1 MTSVA
6 LYTFAHGAAG
16 AAELGSALGFD
27 ARQIDVHT
35 FPDGESLVRV
45 PSVPDTAIVYCPLD
59 RPNEKLIALMLAAD
73 AFRRGGARR
82 LVLVA
87 PYLCYMRQDKAF
99 HAGEAVSQQAV
110 SRLLSACFD
119 RVVTVDAHLHR
130 VSSIGEVFP
139 GIEADNLLAAKAI
152 AHFAA
157 EKGHGKQTIVLGP
170 DEESVQWVAQLADEL
185 GARHA
190 VGRKIRRGDQDVEIE
205 FPDDPDVAG
214 NPVLVVDD
222 IVSSGGTILSAV
234 SAMKERGAATIHVAV
249 THALFG
255 KAVEEKILFAGASA
269 IWSTTSVPHQ
279 TNTISL
285 AGILA
290 EVLRRELNE

>member
-6 LYTFAHGAAG
+6 LYSFAHGAAG
-16 AAELGSALGFD
+16 AAELGLALGLD
-27 ARQIDVHT
+27 VRQIDIHT

-45 PSVPDTAIVYCPLD
+45 PSVTETAIVYCPLD
-59 RPNEKLIALMLAAD
+59 RPNEKLVALMLAAD

-110 SRLLSACFD
+110 SRFLSACFD

-139 GIEADNLLAAKAI
+139 EIEADNLLAAKAI

-157 EKGHGKQTIVLGP
+157 AQGHGRETIVLGP
-170 DEESVQWVAQLADEL
+170 DEESIQWVCQLADEL
-185 GARHA
+185 GASYM
-190 VGRKIRRGDQDVEIE
+190 VGHKIRRGDRDVEIE
-205 FPDDPDVAG
+205 FPDDPEVAG

-234 SAMKERGAATIHVAV
+234 AAMRKRGAASIHVAI
-249 THALFG
+249 THALFD
-255 KAVEEKILFAGASA
+255 KAVEEKILSAGAKA
-269 IWSTTSVPHQ
+269 VWSTTSVPHG
-279 TNTISL
+279 TNAISL

-290 EVLRRELNE
+290 DILRRELNE